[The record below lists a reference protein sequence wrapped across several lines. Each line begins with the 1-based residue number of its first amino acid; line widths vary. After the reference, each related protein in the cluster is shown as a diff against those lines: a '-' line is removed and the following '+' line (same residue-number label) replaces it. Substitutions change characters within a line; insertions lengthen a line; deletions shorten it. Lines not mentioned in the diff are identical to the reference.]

1 MCGLIVFRT
10 NEPIITEQ
18 CHTQRKF
25 AIGLFNQTHLFVDRL
40 ETAASADFDTQID
53 RRRTQYAAQHR
64 QGNTDAQRHGVF
76 IDIHSAESLVIGTI
90 TNSGPVGPAFQCA
103 AYIRFIGGV
112 FDPEFNRIRVPVSHI
127 ETGCGFLDQPR
138 IAASPV
144 LIDVIPPTAI
154 LGVL

>member
-112 FDPEFNRIRVPVSHI
+112 FDPEFNRIREIRSRFR
-127 ETGCGFLDQPR
+127 CGLPEHEY
-138 IAASPV
+138 
-144 LIDVIPPTAI
+144 
-154 LGVL
+154 G